1 MGTNAAFTSPDGDSK
16 VPGWLWLLRRRCDRL
31 RKGHRRQ
38 EGREKEKEKQWG
50 EATSCSHE
58 SLSSLQGFTFLDG
71 FFTSDWPSDR
81 YYIWSGTILNRS
93 LVLLCQI
100 VLLMCPS
107 TLLAQRGGHNA
118 GRPST
123 GASSP
128 TPNTSD
134 MNDFNRAIA
143 IQATPDQIAQFQ
155 QLNKSTETAS
165 KHAQNLIQPT
175 ENANRPNSS
184 RYTDL
189 SDAVDEAQT
198 NIQHFVSSFS
208 TAQQSGLKPQIKKLS
223 KADSDLSKQSKALAQ
238 ERERSQINDKK
249 LVAVTERLDK
259 ALTGFRTE
267 LIDLG
272 KEMGVQPEE
281 HSP

>member
-1 MGTNAAFTSPDGDSK
+1 MPLHAAGPAWRAQCRTPFD
-16 VPGWLWLLRRRCDRL
+16 RRIQSDAQHQRHERFQSRNCDL
-31 RKGHRRQ
+31 
-38 EGREKEKEKQWG
+38 
-50 EATSCSHE
+50 
-58 SLSSLQGFTFLDG
+58 
-71 FFTSDWPSDR
+71 
-81 YYIWSGTILNRS
+81 
-93 LVLLCQI
+93 
-100 VLLMCPS
+100 
-107 TLLAQRGGHNA
+107 
-118 GRPST
+118 
-123 GASSP
+123 
-128 TPNTSD
+128 
-134 MNDFNRAIA
+134 
-143 IQATPDQIAQFQ
+143 ATPDQIAQFQ